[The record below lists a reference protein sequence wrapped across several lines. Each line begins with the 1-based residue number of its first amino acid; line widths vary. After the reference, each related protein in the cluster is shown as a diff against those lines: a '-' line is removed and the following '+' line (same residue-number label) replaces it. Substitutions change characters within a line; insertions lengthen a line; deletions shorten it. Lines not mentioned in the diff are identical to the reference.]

1 MKKRNFNA
9 RSFALK
15 MDFISNFVSEITF
28 ISQVTPL
35 DLPLFF
41 LLNYRSFSLSLAKFS
56 SIYYNFPDT
65 HRGLRTFRRHTPKR
79 IHLNHPVSIYP
90 FGLLDIILAVLDP
103 TYFHRNA
110 AVHSEVHSFKSPSR
124 SFPFP
129 AATPSRRSP
138 SFLFFSP
145 SASFSPHLR
154 RHALCS
160 HDVTRVGITHRH
172 EGRVVYQRVRMCQD
186 RREGR
191 DSFEPRLV
199 FASPCVP
206 RTSYFNETVCLP
218 LSLSLFLIFSLSLF
232 FSLSLSRTPHRAS
245 SLLFSSHH
253 LAGEPTDRQTGRSFV
268 SHRSSLFLLLLL
280 SCFYIARLCMFLPS
294 SRTCATI
301 KKGVAPPA
309 Y

>member
-41 LLNYRSFSLSLAKFS
+41 LLDYRSFSLSLAKFS

-90 FGLLDIILAVLDP
+90 FGLLDITLAVLDP

-218 LSLSLFLIFSLSLF
+218 LSLSLSLSYFLSFSFFLSFSLSHTSPRILF
-232 FSLSLSRTPHRAS
+232 A
-245 SLLFSSHH
+245 
-253 LAGEPTDRQTGRSFV
+253 
-268 SHRSSLFLLLLL
+268 LFL
-280 SCFYIARLCMFLPS
+280 SPSRL
-294 SRTCATI
+294 
-301 KKGVAPPA
+301 
-309 Y
+309 